1 MLAVHELEEIII
13 GDLTFWDI
21 SLEEKKLKVMKQW
34 KKLSSLIRK
43 EEIKDLIFEFDDRKT
58 REALF
63 AYHCDKLERDLQC
76 KLYDEEGCV
85 DMDKQI
91 DNKIYNTD
99 RIQNIIKDGN
109 PSWSSMWLKFDRSK
123 FIDDD
128 NFIEVLDYAKK
139 YKIK

>member
-1 MLAVHELEEIII
+1 
-13 GDLTFWDI
+13 
-21 SLEEKKLKVMKQW
+21 
-34 KKLSSLIRK
+34 
-43 EEIKDLIFEFDDRKT
+43 
-58 REALF
+58 
-63 AYHCDKLERDLQC
+63 
-76 KLYDEEGCV
+76 
-85 DMDKQI
+85 MDKQI

-109 PSWSSMWLKFDRSK
+109 LSWSSMWLKFDRGK